1 MEQERLQRVM
11 AAVQRGD
18 GACVLAEAAALA
30 ATDAGDEALQALYA
44 TCLEQ
49 AGDHEQA
56 GQILSAL
63 VRRHPGTWQL
73 WNNLGNVL
81 RAQGHQQAARSAY
94 ERALALQPEATRTR
108 ANLGLLLLN
117 AEDYTGAA
125 RHLSAAAATQDAEPA
140 MRVWA
145 ALAQHAI
152 GHLNEAD
159 ALLSGWRQWRGLSPE
174 AQLELAWLLGERG
187 QHEAALGLLHALD
200 NVPLLAPRAAAR
212 RILMLERL
220 NLGEQARALLDAWPD
235 TRLDLLPD
243 EARFE
248 MLHARAAMA
257 LREGAAV
264 AALQAADAA
273 LALAPVRRGRVD
285 VLYLRARALDRLDRP
300 QEALTALAQ
309 AHARSPDPAPALA
322 PASGVPAGGWL
333 AWLLQRPAPYPAHPD
348 ADAPPPVASPIFV
361 VGFPRSGTT
370 LVEQML
376 AAHPGVVSMD
386 ERPLLLEALQALPQT
401 IKYPAGLAH
410 IDASARRDLRLQY
423 MQRARAFAALDT
435 HTRLVDKNPLNMLLL
450 PLALWLFPHARIVHC
465 VRHPLDTILS
475 SHFQSFADAELA
487 AVSRDLSKLARAY
500 AEFTARLRADARAL
514 AIEPQLFELR
524 YETLIGV
531 PDKTLEGLAA
541 FLGLH
546 DVRAMLEY
554 RTVAQR
560 RGYITT
566 PSYAQVT
573 QPLSPRGIGRW
584 RGYQTALAPLL
595 PVLQD
600 VMHGYDSE

>member
-18 GACVLAEAAALA
+18 GASALAEAAALA
-30 ATDAGDEALQALYA
+30 AAHAGDEALQALYA

-49 AGDHEQA
+49 AGDLEQA
-56 GQILSAL
+56 GRILTEL
-63 VRRHPGTWQL
+63 VRRHPGTWQH
-73 WNNLGNVL
+73 WNNQGNVL

-94 ERALALQPEATRTR
+94 ERALALQPQAARTR

-117 AEDYTGAA
+117 TDDYAGAA

-257 LREGAAV
+257 LREGAAA
-264 AALQAADAA
+264 AALQTADAA
-273 LALAPVRRGRVD
+273 LALATVRRGRVD

-309 AHARSPDPAPALA
+309 AHARSPDPAA
-322 PASGVPAGGWL
+322 PGPGVPAGGWL
-333 AWLLQRPAPYPAHPD
+333 AWLLRRPAPYPAHPD
-348 ADAPPPVASPIFV
+348 ADAPPPAASPIFV

-376 AAHPGVVSMD
+376 AAHPDVVSMD

-410 IDASARRDLRLQY
+410 IDASARRDLRPQY

-450 PLALWLFPHARIVHC
+450 PLALWLFPHARVVHC

-475 SHFQSFADAELA
+475 CHFQSFADAELA
-487 AVSRDLSKLARAY
+487 AVTRDLSKLARAF
-500 AEFTARLRADARAL
+500 AEFTARLRSDVGAL

-524 YETLIGV
+524 YEALIGA

-546 DVRAMLEY
+546 DLRAMLEY
-554 RTVAQR
+554 RNVAQR
-560 RGYITT
+560 RGYIAT

-573 QPLSPRGIGRW
+573 QPLSARGIDRW